1 MELEN
6 QETVVEEV
14 KVNEPSQEVSS
25 ESTAED
31 TKQEWVAP
39 QTPDELDV
47 MLKSASNKAKTAIL
61 KELGV
66 KSIKEFKES
75 YEQTQSKLSEFENIQ
90 KEKDKYAS
98 KYESLVNEHTSLKHE
113 RVLDKLNIQDEYR
126 EDLTKLALDKVN
138 DSMDFEAV
146 ISDMVND
153 KYRYTVNGNQQLKMS
168 TEKTQKEEDTN
179 GLSSKTIK
187 KYPWIK

>member
-75 YEQTQSKLSEFENIQ
+75 YEQTQSKYIRIQNI
-90 KEKDKYAS
+90 KRKRRTKYAS
-98 KYESLVNEHTSLKHE
+98 KYESLVNEHTSLKT
-113 RVLDKLNIQDEYR
+113 RTSPR
-126 EDLTKLALDKVN
+126 
-138 DSMDFEAV
+138 
-146 ISDMVND
+146 
-153 KYRYTVNGNQQLKMS
+153 
-168 TEKTQKEEDTN
+168 
-179 GLSSKTIK
+179 
-187 KYPWIK
+187 